1 MANLNITPITANGT
15 TQIFQTLA
23 TIGYQFAAF
32 INGSGGA
39 WNGASIAIQ
48 IYPDNVSQ
56 PITIGTLTQGSPFIQ
71 NLQILQGIYMQ
82 FVVTGATTGTSINLL
97 YGPLGVYGI

>member
-1 MANLNITPITANGT
+1 MANLNIIPITTNGT
-15 TQIFQTLA
+15 TQLFQTLA
-23 TIGYQFAAF
+23 TIGYQFAIF
-32 INGSGGA
+32 KNGSAGV

-56 PITIGTLTQGSPFIQ
+56 PITLGTLIEASPFIE
-71 NLQILQGIYMQ
+71 NLQILQGVYIQ
-82 FVVTGATTGTSINLL
+82 FVVTGASIGTSLNLL